1 MVELNH
7 RTLRDVD
14 WLLVLAP
21 VALTVFGCLGIYSTA
36 PAPADFIKKQIVS
49 LCIGLVL
56 AGVIMFTDYRK
67 IIMTVSPFFYG
78 AVIFLLIMVLF
89 FGVEINGNKA
99 WLRVGGFS
107 FQPSEFAKVATI
119 LMLARFMAQP
129 RPGALSIKDMAI
141 MFGITLPPILLI
153 AAQHDTG
160 TMLTFGAILGAFYFL
175 GGIRKALLIAGVVA
189 VMGGVIAVYPH
200 LKGYQQERIQ
210 AVLNPEGADPRGYAY
225 QTIQSMIAV
234 GSGGVMGKGVGSGTQ
249 GKLGFL
255 PYAYSDFIGAVVA
268 EETGFAG
275 VMLMLVLYLVLIWR
289 MASIARGSRDR
300 PGALMIMAFVALILF
315 HIVCNLGMVV
325 GLMPVMGIPLPLMSY
340 GGTAVM
346 SIFMG
351 VGLALSVRMRRFVN

>member
-1 MVELNH
+1 MVELNQ

-21 VALTVFGCLGIYSTA
+21 VALTIFGCLGIFSTA
-36 PAPADFIKKQIVS
+36 PAPTDFIKKQITS

-56 AGVIMFTDYRK
+56 ASVIMLTDYHK
-67 IIMTVSPFFYG
+67 IIMTISPFFYA
-78 AVIFLLIMVLF
+78 AVILLLIMVLF
-89 FGVEINGNKA
+89 FGIEINGNKA
-99 WLRVGGFS
+99 WLHVGGFS

-119 LMLARFMAQP
+119 LMLARFMAHP
-129 RPGALSIKDMAI
+129 RRGALSLKDMAI
-141 MFGITLPPILLI
+141 MFGITLPPVLLI

-175 GGIRKALLIAGVVA
+175 GGIRKVLLIVGLVAVVGGVV
-189 VMGGVIAVYPH
+189 AVYPH
-200 LKGYQQERIQ
+200 LKGYQQERIK
-210 AVLNPEGADPRGYAY
+210 AVLNPEEADTRGYGY

-234 GSGGVMGKGVGSGTQ
+234 GSGGVVGKGIGGGTQ

-255 PYAYSDFIGAVVA
+255 PYAYSDFIGAVVG
-268 EETGFAG
+268 EETGLVG
-275 VMLMLVLYLVLIWR
+275 VLLMLALYLLLIWR

-300 PGALMIMAFVALILF
+300 PGALMIMAFVDLILF
-315 HIVCNLGMVV
+315 HIVCNLGMVI

-346 SIFMG
+346 SVFMG